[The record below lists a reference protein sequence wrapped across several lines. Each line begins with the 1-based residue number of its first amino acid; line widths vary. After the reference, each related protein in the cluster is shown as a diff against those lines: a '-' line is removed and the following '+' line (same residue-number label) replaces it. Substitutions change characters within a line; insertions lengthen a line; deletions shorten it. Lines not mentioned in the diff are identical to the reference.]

1 MTDAQPSKPVQ
12 RERTPIS
19 TRVRQASR
27 LSPNVVR
34 LVLSG
39 AGLRGFPVGDFTD
52 HYVKLLF
59 PPDGADYGMPFDTE
73 QVREQRPK
81 VQWPCTRTFT
91 VRDHDAELG
100 ELTIDFVVHGTTGI
114 AGPWAA
120 QAAPGD
126 EIQLLGPGGGYAPD
140 AAADWYLFV
149 GDASA
154 LPAIAVSLAQVPA
167 GKQALVLVEVDDLR
181 DRQELPTA
189 ADADVRWAHRV
200 DGARGLLD
208 AVQALDFPNGAV
220 DAFVHGE
227 AGAVR
232 AVRRHLLAERGVPRE
247 ALSASGYWKRGRTDE
262 GWRAEKPEWKRQVA
276 LDAG

>member
-1 MTDAQPSKPVQ
+1 VTDAQPSKPVQ

-149 GDASA
+149 
-154 LPAIAVSLAQVPA
+154 
-167 GKQALVLVEVDDLR
+167 DLR